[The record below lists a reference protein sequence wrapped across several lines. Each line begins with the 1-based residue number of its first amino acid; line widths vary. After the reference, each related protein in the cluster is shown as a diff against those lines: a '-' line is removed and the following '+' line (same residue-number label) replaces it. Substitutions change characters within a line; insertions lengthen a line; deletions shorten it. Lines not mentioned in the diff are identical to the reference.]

1 MTNFWAVMT
10 NSTFIAAYGHV
21 LAAAFLTGA
30 VFMLGIAAYHL
41 RKGNDLAD
49 STRPLAFAMVVTVL
63 MAIFTMFL
71 GDNQAKEMGVRP

>member
-1 MTNFWAVMT
+1 
-10 NSTFIAAYGHV
+10 V

-41 RKGNDLAD
+41 RKGNDLAGFD
-49 STRPLAFAMVVTVL
+49 KAARVAMVVTVL

-71 GDNQAKEMGVRP
+71 GDNQAKEMEVQQP